1 MKNPQDP
8 WSKLAAAARRA
19 EPDLRDEVAPYGL
32 TTRVLAAW
40 RQHAQAEINWERFG
54 WRALASAF
62 AVAAICVML
71 NYNGLKSFGDD
82 NLEVA
87 DMVDTETVL

>member
-8 WSKLAAAARRA
+8 WSRLAAAARRA
-19 EPDLRDEVAPYGL
+19 ASDSPDETAPYGL

-40 RQHAQAEINWERFG
+40 HQQALAEINWERFG

-62 AVAAICVML
+62 AVAAICVIL
-71 NYNGLKSFGDD
+71 NYNGLRSLQDD

-87 DMVDTETVL
+87 DMVDMEMVL

>member
-8 WSKLAAAARRA
+8 WSQLAAAARRA
-19 EPDLRDEVAPYGL
+19 ALDAPDESAPYGL

-54 WRALASAF
+54 WRALISAI

-71 NYNGLKSFGDD
+71 NYNGLRSLQDD

-87 DMVDTETVL
+87 DMVDMETVL

>member
-8 WSKLAAAARRA
+8 WSQLAAAARRA
-19 EPDLRDEVAPYGL
+19 APDASDESAPYGL

-40 RQHAQAEINWERFG
+40 RQQVQTEINWERFG
-54 WRALASAF
+54 WRALISAI

-71 NYNGLKSFGDD
+71 NYNGLRSLQDD

-87 DMVDTETVL
+87 DMVDMETVL